1 MTLGE
6 MLKGLRKKEG
16 IGIKT
21 LAPRLNVDH
30 TYLSK
35 VENNKSTPSE
45 DVLNR
50 IAVYFKQDPEEL
62 MALAGRIPDD
72 VQRILRENPR
82 EAAAFLRQRFFGAV
96 ERPGSREPH

>member
-1 MTLGE
+1 MTLGQV
-6 MLKGLRKKEG
+6 LKDLRKKEG
-16 IGIKT
+16 IGIKK

-35 VENNKSTPSE
+35 VENNKATPSE

-50 IAVYFKQDPEEL
+50 MAVYFKQDPEEF
-62 MALAGRIPDD
+62 MALAGRIPED

-82 EAAAFLRQRFFGAV
+82 EATTFLRQRFLGAV
-96 ERPGSREPH
+96 ERSGSRK